1 MGGNVYL
8 NANIKKK
15 KERFQINNLP
25 LKLKKME
32 KAKGRK

>member
-1 MGGNVYL
+1 MGGNAYL

-15 KERFQINNLP
+15 ERSQINNLP